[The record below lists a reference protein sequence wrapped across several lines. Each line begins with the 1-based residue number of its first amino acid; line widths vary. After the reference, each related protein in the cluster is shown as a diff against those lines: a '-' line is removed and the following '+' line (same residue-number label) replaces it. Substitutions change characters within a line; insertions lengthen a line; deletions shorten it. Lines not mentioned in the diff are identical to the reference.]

1 MLDDLH
7 NYFPELLY
15 RPERFR
21 TVPDLLGYVQQQT
34 RSHFNL
40 LDRGYQ
46 MFNNHIYST
55 MYANNTNTIVEPSE
69 ERRNTPAGW
78 SHPPTERRPPT
89 DERRPP
95 PVERQPSLPT
105 VERRTPTVERQPS
118 LPTVERQPP
127 LTIPLME
134 RHNDL
139 SGQTVPSTPLRHRSN
154 RMSILIPPAR
164 SIPLYDHTPPLFQ
177 TTFDS
182 RGLTTL
188 DTGGLA
194 TLVSALFGAENLME
208 PVYVTPSSEDISAN
222 TTTTHLSITSSENCA
237 ICQEAM
243 RADEHVRTINQCWHT
258 FHTSC
263 IDEWFRTSVR
273 CPNCRLDIRTAA
285 HTSRPRDE

>member
-1 MLDDLH
+1 
-7 NYFPELLY
+7 
-15 RPERFR
+15 
-21 TVPDLLGYVQQQT
+21 
-34 RSHFNL
+34 
-40 LDRGYQ
+40 

-78 SHPPTERRPPT
+78 PHPPTVERRPPTVERQPQLPT

-95 PVERQPSLPT
+95 PVERRPPPVERQPQLPT
-105 VERRTPTVERQPS
+105 VERP
-118 LPTVERQPP
+118 PP
-127 LTIPLME
+127 LTIPPME
-134 RHNDL
+134 RPIDL
-139 SGQTVPSTPLRHRSN
+139 SGQTVPSTPLRLRSN
-154 RMSILIPPAR
+154 RMSILLPPSR
-164 SIPLYDHTPPLFQ
+164 SIPLYDHNPPLFQ
-177 TTFDS
+177 TTF
-182 RGLTTL
+182 

-208 PVYVTPSSEDISAN
+208 PVYVTPSFEDISAN
-222 TTTTHLSITSSENCA
+222 TTTSHLSITSSENCA

-285 HTSRPRDE
+285 HTTRPRDE